1 LAGVNLRL
9 DYVMANGECLSVAYG
24 HLFNCVSLCLEDFQ
38 TLYADEL
45 LQKFIWHS
53 DVFKLRSSPK
63 VLESLFAQQVLLTL
77 LDRNPAQSNV

>member
-1 LAGVNLRL
+1 MAGVNLRL

-24 HLFNCVSLCLEDFQ
+24 HLFNCVSLCVEDFQ

-53 DVFKLRSSPK
+53 DVFQIAIESRGARVSLCPTSPPDSS
-63 VLESLFAQQVLLTL
+63 
-77 LDRNPAQSNV
+77 